1 MNVQRRS
8 QPQPQKFS
16 LKSIPVSFLIS
27 LIMATLLV
35 AVSYFIFQTYQPKNL
50 KQVREVKGYS
60 TDSSLDLPIPF
71 DSEKISKST
80 TSDTKQLMIKSTRS
94 QEDLQ
99 KYFKNVLLAKKWQVD
114 KQTVDEKFIE
124 TVYKKDKDRVMV
136 ISSTD
141 EEKTILTVEILE
153 D

>member
-1 MNVQRRS
+1 M
-8 QPQPQKFS
+8 
-16 LKSIPVSFLIS
+16 
-27 LIMATLLV
+27 
-35 AVSYFIFQTYQPKNL
+35 
-50 KQVREVKGYS
+50 KGYS

>member
-1 MNVQRRS
+1 M
-8 QPQPQKFS
+8 
-16 LKSIPVSFLIS
+16 
-27 LIMATLLV
+27 
-35 AVSYFIFQTYQPKNL
+35 
-50 KQVREVKGYS
+50 KGYS
-60 TDSSLDLPIPF
+60 TDSSLNLPIPF
-71 DSEKISKST
+71 DSEEISKST
-80 TSDTKQLMIKSTRS
+80 TSDTTQLMIESTRS
-94 QEDLQ
+94 QEELQ

-114 KQTVDEKFIE
+114 KQTVDEKSIE